1 MTKPPKKEVQKSE
14 MKDLR
19 TKLWEATAKAAHKVL
34 GKDYTHVVLICLH
47 KKLGEPILIFRGN
60 STADL
65 VMSAKMTKFA
75 LAKLRE
81 QIAKMI

>member
-1 MTKPPKKEVQKSE
+1 MAKPPKKAIQKPE
-14 MKDLR
+14 AKDLR
-19 TKLWEATAKAAHKVL
+19 TKLWEATAKKVGKVL
-34 GKDYTHVVLICLH
+34 EKDYTHVVLICLH

-65 VMSAKMTKFA
+65 VTSAKMTKFA

>member
-14 MKDLR
+14 VKDLR
-19 TKLWEATAKAAHKVL
+19 TKIWEATAKAAGKAL
-34 GKDYTHVVLICLH
+34 GKDYTHVVLVCLH
-47 KKLGEPILIFRGN
+47 KKLSEPVLIFRGN

-75 LAKLRE
+75 LGKLRE
-81 QIAKMI
+81 QVAKII